1 LISGQKQGE
10 QVASTA
16 GQKPE
21 TRFHTFIFFL
31 ALTAGLVLIGMACRT
46 VSPVVLPP
54 GEILSFR
61 GQGSFYFQSP
71 GEKGRVRLNFF
82 FELPS
87 RARLEI
93 LNPLGGLESIVW
105 LNDRQATLYLT
116 ADRLFW
122 QGETGF
128 LLGQFLGGE
137 LAVEDLSFLL
147 TGQVARL
154 QGTWQINVEAGGQ
167 TVNGQKKDL
176 SFKFKEYFAG
186 SQIPKTILFEA
197 ENYSVRLRLQ
207 TIKFNQ
213 TFKAELF
220 KPSFPA
226 GAREVSWEELSQLW
240 KK

>member
-1 LISGQKQGE
+1 M
-10 QVASTA
+10 ASTA

-21 TRFHTFIFFL
+21 TRLHSFIFFL
-31 ALTAGLVLIGMACRT
+31 VLTVGVVLIGIACRT

-71 GEKGRVRLNFF
+71 GAKGRVRLNFF

-93 LNPLGGLESIVW
+93 LNPLGGLESILW
-105 LNDRQATLYLT
+105 LDGRQATLYLT

-128 LLGQFLGGE
+128 LLSQFLGGE
-137 LAVEDLSFLL
+137 LAVEDLSYLL

-154 QGTWQINVEAGGQ
+154 QGTWQINSEGSGQ
-167 TVNGQKKDL
+167 TVSGRKEDL

-197 ENYSVRLRLQ
+197 ESYSARLGLQ
-207 TIKFNQ
+207 AIKFNL
-213 TFKAELF
+213 TYKAELF
-220 KPSFPA
+220 QPSFPA
-226 GAREVSWEELSQLW
+226 GAREVSWEELSRLW